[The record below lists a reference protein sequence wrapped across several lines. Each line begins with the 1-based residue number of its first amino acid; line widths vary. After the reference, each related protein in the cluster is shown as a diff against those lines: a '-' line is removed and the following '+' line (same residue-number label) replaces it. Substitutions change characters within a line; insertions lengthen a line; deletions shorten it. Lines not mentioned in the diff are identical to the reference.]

1 MARAA
6 ATTTARTVTIP
17 TEQSAAATRL
27 QLMWLASPALPVGGF
42 SYSEGLEAAV
52 EAGLVGNE
60 AQATAWLLAQLQLT
74 LARAELPALA
84 RACNAWQPHD
94 GTGITQVNDW
104 LRTTRETAEQRAQ
117 AEQMGRSLLDWLR
130 NSTHAA
136 DPRLATLA
144 ALQPAPLWPTAF
156 ALAAVLA
163 GATPQDALLAFA
175 WGWAENMAQAAMKT
189 VPLGQAAA
197 QRMLTQLAAAI
208 PAAVDAALALPDSE
222 RQAHA
227 PMLAI
232 LSAQHETQYS
242 RLFRS

>member
-1 MARAA
+1 MGI
-6 ATTTARTVTIP
+6 TI
-17 TEQSAAATRL
+17 TESTPSPATRL

-52 EAGLVGNE
+52 EAGTVIDE
-60 AQATAWLLAQLQLT
+60 AQAGDWLLAQLQLA
-74 LARAELPALA
+74 LGRSDLPAVA
-84 RACNAWQPHD
+84 QACTAWQAHD
-94 GTGITQVNDW
+94 AARVQQLNDW
-104 LRTTRETAEQRAQ
+104 LLQTRETAELRAQ

-130 NSTHAA
+130 NGVHAD

-156 ALAAVLA
+156 ALACTVA
-163 GATPQDALLAFA
+163 GATRNDTLLAFA
-175 WGWAENMAQAAMKT
+175 WGWAENMAQAAMKA

-197 QRMLTQLAAAI
+197 QRMLARLSAEI
-208 PAAVDAALALPDSE
+208 PAVVDAALVLPDGE
-222 RQAHA
+222 RQAFT

>member
-1 MARAA
+1 M
-6 ATTTARTVTIP
+6 
-17 TEQSAAATRL
+17 SLL

-52 EAGLVGNE
+52 EAGWVTSE
-60 AQATAWLLAQLQLT
+60 AQAGDWLVAQLQLG
-74 LARAELPALA
+74 LARADLPTVAQAHAAWYAHDPAQLTAL
-84 RACNAWQPHD
+84 NHWFLH
-94 GTGITQVNDW
+94 
-104 LRTTRETAEQRAQ
+104 TRETAELRAQ

-130 NSTHAA
+130 NSANGE

-144 ALQPAPLWPTAF
+144 ALAPVPLWPVAF

-163 GATPQDALLAFA
+163 QASARNTLLSFA
-175 WGWAENMAQAAMKT
+175 WGWAENMAQAAMKA

-197 QRMLTQLAAAI
+197 QRILQRLATAI
-208 PAAVDAALALPDSE
+208 PEAVDGALALPDGDK
-222 RQAHA
+222 QAFT